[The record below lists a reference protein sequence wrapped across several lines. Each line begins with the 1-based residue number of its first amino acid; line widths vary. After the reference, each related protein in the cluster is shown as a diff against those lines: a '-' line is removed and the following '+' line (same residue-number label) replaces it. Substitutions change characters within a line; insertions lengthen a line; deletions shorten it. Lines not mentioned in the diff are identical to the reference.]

1 MKLILAFIAA
11 YVLGSIPF
19 GLIISKLWAKIDIR
33 HHGSGN
39 IGMTNVMRTAGYIPG
54 LLTLLFDSGKGAAA
68 VLLAKQ
74 VTDDPF
80 LWFACGVMA
89 VAGHNWSIFLRFRGG
104 RGVATTAGVLA
115 ATQPAITVVLFIIWF
130 LVVVFTRYVS
140 LASITVA
147 VVFPICQFLFKVPL
161 PELLLG
167 MVVAAFTVFRHRPN
181 IQRLLAGTEYKF
193 GEKSRPR

>member
-1 MKLILAFIAA
+1 
-11 YVLGSIPF
+11 
-19 GLIISKLWAKIDIR
+19 
-33 HHGSGN
+33 
-39 IGMTNVMRTAGYIPG
+39 MTHSCG
-54 LLTLLFDSGKGAAA
+54 LL
-68 VLLAKQ
+68 V
-74 VTDDPF
+74 
-80 LWFACGVMA
+80 GVMA

-115 ATQPAITVVLFIIWF
+115 ATQPAITVVLFIIWV
-130 LVVVFTRYVS
+130 LVVVFTKYVS